1 MPTTATAIGVA
12 RLFKVL
18 LITGDDVA
26 PAHDWKQMSQ
36 ATCEVLE
43 KSGRFE
49 VEVSETL
56 AALDSK
62 ANLDRFDLI
71 FLTRYS
77 REGTL
82 SAEAKQNLLSFVH
95 EGKGFALSHLASAS
109 FPEWTEFQQMVGRYW
124 VMGKSGHGPRCSFK
138 VTIARN
144 DSPVTHGLEDFHT
157 DDELYGNL
165 QGAEKIDVLATAE
178 SEWSRQTE
186 PLAFTRSYG
195 KGRVFHELFGH
206 DGAGVRNPPV
216 AELIVRGAQWAAQ
229 AAEAA

>member
-1 MPTTATAIGVA
+1 MTTTGAGRV
-12 RLFKVL
+12 FKVL

-36 ATCEVLE
+36 ATREVLE

-56 AALDSK
+56 AALDSR
-62 ANLDRFDLI
+62 ANLNRFDLI
-71 FLTRYS
+71 FLTRYT

-82 SAEAKQNLLSFVH
+82 SAEAKQNLLSFVY

-109 FPEWTEFQQMVGRYW
+109 FPEWKEFQQMVGRYW
-124 VMGKSGHGPRCSFK
+124 VMGKSGHGPRSTFK
-138 VTIARN
+138 VKIASN
-144 DSPVTHGLEDFHT
+144 DNPVTKGLEDFHT

-165 QGAEKIDVLATAE
+165 QGAEQIDVLVTAD
-178 SEWSRQTE
+178 SEWSKQTE

-206 DGAGVRNPPV
+206 DGAALRNPPV
-216 AELIVRGAQWAAQ
+216 AALIVRGTEWAAQ
-229 AAEAA
+229 AG